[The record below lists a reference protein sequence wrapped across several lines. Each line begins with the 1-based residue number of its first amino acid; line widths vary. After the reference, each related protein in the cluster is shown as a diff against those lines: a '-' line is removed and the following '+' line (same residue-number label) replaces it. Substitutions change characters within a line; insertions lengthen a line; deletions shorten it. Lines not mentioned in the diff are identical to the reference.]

1 MIGIIIWAILIA
13 WILVVLIPLINN
25 ILTTETIEIINE
37 MLNNLE
43 YFIGSKNITIF
54 LCLIIVILLIT
65 IVRFFTKFF
74 HVNNE

>member
-1 MIGIIIWAILIA
+1 MIGIIIWSILIA
-13 WILVVLIPLINN
+13 WILVILIPLINN
-25 ILTTETIEIINE
+25 ILTTETIEVINE